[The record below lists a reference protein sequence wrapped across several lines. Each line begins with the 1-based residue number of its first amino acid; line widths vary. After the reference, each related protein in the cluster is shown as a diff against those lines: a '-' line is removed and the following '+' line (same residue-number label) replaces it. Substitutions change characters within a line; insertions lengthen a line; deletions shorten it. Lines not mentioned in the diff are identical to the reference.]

1 MQGGTVGDHELGE
14 GLKLAATAVASA
26 VLVAALII
34 TVGGSVIDRKA
45 QASAAET
52 APRQAVLVRTGG

>member
-1 MQGGTVGDHELGE
+1 MGDHDLAE

-26 VLVAALII
+26 VLVAALVI

-45 QASAAET
+45 QTSAVET
-52 APRQAVLVRTGG
+52 APAQVVLVRADG